1 VCIFLDPCIISLP
14 APELT
19 IFLHISLE
27 YAAQQR
33 GDTAKLEM
41 QARFRGVFGR
51 VEEEIDTERWVT
63 IDAGETQEGVGEDIW
78 GKVSSG

>member
-1 VCIFLDPCIISLP
+1 
-14 APELT
+14 
-19 IFLHISLE
+19 
-27 YAAQQR
+27 
-33 GDTAKLEM
+33 M